1 MRILWVRSI
10 WRASWHW
17 PNRGRIFLL
26 HVIPEGMVKPDLPG
40 YQDLFADEDKAL
52 EALDKIAASRL
63 SDCPY
68 QVVEVTY
75 CGDLRSRWSS
85 APCT

>member
-1 MRILWVRSI
+1 MCKILATGQPRPALPAA
-10 WRASWHW
+10 RH
-17 PNRGRIFLL
+17 
-26 HVIPEGMVKPDLPG
+26 PERMVKPDLPG

-75 CGDLRSRWSS
+75 FGDLRSRWSS